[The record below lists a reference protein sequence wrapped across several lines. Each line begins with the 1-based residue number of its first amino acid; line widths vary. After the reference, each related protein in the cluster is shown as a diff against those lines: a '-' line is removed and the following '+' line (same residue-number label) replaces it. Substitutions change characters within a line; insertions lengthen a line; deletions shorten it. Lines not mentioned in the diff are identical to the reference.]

1 MASKNIVKSTEKI
14 IDYSLEEIMGER
26 FGKYSKYIIQDRAL
40 PDVRDGLK
48 PVQRRIL
55 FAMYVDNNTFH
66 KQHRKSAKTVGY
78 VIANYHPHGDTSVYD
93 AMVRMSQSWKQRV
106 QLVDMH
112 GNNGS
117 IDDDP
122 AAAMRYTESR
132 LAKIS
137 DELLRDIEKNTVNFS
152 LNFDDTT
159 EEPTVLPARFP
170 NLLVNGAKGIAS
182 GYATYIPP
190 HNLNEIIEGVIY
202 RIKHPKS
209 TVENLMEIVKGPDLP
224 TGGIVR
230 NLAGIKEAFTTGSGQ
245 FQVVSKTEIIKEKA
259 STNLVITEIPFDV
272 VKSDLVAKIDR
283 LRIDKEV
290 EGIIEVRD
298 ESDRQGLRIVI
309 EMRKEA
315 NHETIVNYLMK
326 KTDLTAKYNYNVIA
340 ISNKKPV
347 LLGLLDVL
355 DYYIAHQYE
364 VITRRTKFDL
374 AKAKDRIHIVEGLIK
389 AVSVIDEVIKSI
401 RSSTDRASSKL
412 NLMNKFKF
420 SDKQAEA
427 IITLQL
433 YRLSSTDITLL
444 QNEAAELKTLV
455 TELNKIL
462 DDNSYLKKVL
472 INELSNISKAYK
484 TPRLSTIETDMVEF
498 IIEKKPIIKEDI
510 YLALTRDGY
519 VKRSSVKSFQAS
531 EGALPGYKS
540 GDLIIGYGAANTADH
555 ILAFTNQGNYLYI
568 PVFEMLDGKWKDE
581 GKHISHLINIDGVE
595 KIIKA
600 ILVKDFREDVNIVLA
615 SAKGL
620 IKRTKLSEF
629 VAQRYSRPLS
639 CMNLGKDDE
648 LVGVDYA
655 DGDSKIVILTDHGRG
670 VSYHESLVS
679 IIGLKAGGVKATKLD
694 SDNKLVGLITLKHN
708 QDFNPYLITDRGGL
722 KIFDAKLIESN
733 NRSNKPSEVFKYF
746 KSVPHHAV
754 GLGIVNDNPNI
765 LAITSLNKTK
775 TEDIS
780 GNKITLLGKTMQ
792 AYFNLDKDEFFISFS
807 DMSIA
812 EISKK
817 TKTFLVEPKVGEGD
831 KKDEEPKN
839 SKTIFDY
846 LEDL

>member
-1 MASKNIVKSTEKI
+1 
-14 IDYSLEEIMGER
+14 
-26 FGKYSKYIIQDRAL
+26 
-40 PDVRDGLK
+40 
-48 PVQRRIL
+48 
-55 FAMYVDNNTFH
+55 
-66 KQHRKSAKTVGY
+66 
-78 VIANYHPHGDTSVYD
+78 
-93 AMVRMSQSWKQRV
+93 
-106 QLVDMH
+106 
-112 GNNGS
+112 
-117 IDDDP
+117 
-122 AAAMRYTESR
+122 
-132 LAKIS
+132 
-137 DELLRDIEKNTVNFS
+137 
-152 LNFDDTT
+152 
-159 EEPTVLPARFP
+159 
-170 NLLVNGAKGIAS
+170 
-182 GYATYIPP
+182 
-190 HNLNEIIEGVIY
+190 
-202 RIKHPKS
+202 
-209 TVENLMEIVKGPDLP
+209 
-224 TGGIVR
+224 
-230 NLAGIKEAFTTGSGQ
+230 
-245 FQVVSKTEIIKEKA
+245 
-259 STNLVITEIPFDV
+259 
-272 VKSDLVAKIDR
+272 
-283 LRIDKEV
+283 
-290 EGIIEVRD
+290 
-298 ESDRQGLRIVI
+298 
-309 EMRKEA
+309 
-315 NHETIVNYLMK
+315 MK

-389 AVSVIDEVIKSI
+389 AVSVIDEVIKAI

-444 QNEAAELKTLV
+444 QNEAAELKTQV

-462 DDNSYLKKVL
+462 EDNSYLKKVL
-472 INELSNISKAYK
+472 INELSNISKVYK

-498 IIEKKPIIKEDI
+498 VIEKKPIIKEDI
-510 YLALTRDGY
+510 YLAITRDGY

-540 GDLIIGYGAANTADH
+540 GDLIIAHGGANTADH

-600 ILVKDFREDVNIVLA
+600 MLVKDFREDVNIVLV

-620 IKRTKLSEF
+620 IKRTKLTEF

-679 IIGLKAGGVKATKLD
+679 VIGIKAGGVKATKLD
-694 SDNKLVGLITLKHN
+694 SDSKLVGLITLKHN
-708 QDFNPYLITDRGGL
+708 QDLNPYLLTDRGGL
-722 KIFDAKLIESN
+722 KIFDAKLIEAI

-746 KSVPHHAV
+746 KSVPHHAI

-775 TEDIS
+775 VEDIS

-792 AYFNLDKDEFFISFS
+792 AYFSLDKDEFFISFS
-807 DMSIA
+807 DMSLA

-817 TKTFLVEPKVGEGD
+817 TKTFLVEPKVGYDD